1 MFLRLGPDYFATFF
15 QATMHDRYCTGN
27 IMAKIAMSPT
37 ILFTL
42 DAINTPLI
50 CYVFPMPAHDATQ
63 NKPTKHGAI

>member
-1 MFLRLGPDYFATFF
+1 
-15 QATMHDRYCTGN
+15 
-27 IMAKIAMSPT
+27 MAKIAMSPT